1 MLEITQEARKRLK
14 EFFKGRE
21 SSPIRIYLAEGGWAG
36 PSFMLAL
43 DEHRKTD
50 EVFEIDGFLFVVDK
64 NFFNQYQPIK
74 VDFNSTGYE
83 ITAAV
88 NYGKSYFR
96 YQ

>member
-1 MLEITQEARKRLK
+1 ML
-14 EFFKGRE
+14 
-21 SSPIRIYLAEGGWAG
+21 S
-36 PSFMLAL
+36 L

-74 VDFNSTGYE
+74 VDYNYTGYK

-88 NYGKSYFR
+88 NYGKSYFSR
-96 YQ
+96 SYNGSG